1 VIERWQE
8 QLVAEFIG
16 TFALV
21 FIGAGSVVVAGPS
34 GSGLVGV
41 ALAHGVVLAVMVSV
55 LAHISGAHFNP
66 AVTLGVWVARKI
78 TTPRALL
85 YIATQLVAGIVAAF
99 ALKWVLPEP
108 LWNPAGAG
116 ENLGNT
122 TINVSLGM
130 TETRAFLVE
139 ALLTFFLVIAVFGT
153 AVDDRGPF
161 AKTAGLTIGLVL
173 VFDILMG
180 GPLTGASM
188 NPARS
193 LGPALATGD
202 LSDLWVYFAGP
213 ISGGVIAAGVYWSA
227 FLWLR
232 ERTGQPPTKV
242 PVEATHEEGL
252 PD

>member
-1 VIERWQE
+1 VSEKWQE

-21 FIGAGSVVVAGPS
+21 FIGAGAVVVAGPS

-66 AVTLGVWVARKI
+66 AVTLGVWVAGKI
-78 TTPRALL
+78 ATPRALL
-85 YIATQLVAGIVAAF
+85 YIGTQLAAGIAAAF
-99 ALKWVLPEP
+99 VLKWVLPEP

-116 ENLGNT
+116 ESLGNT
-122 TINVSLGM
+122 TINAGLGM
-130 TETRAFLVE
+130 TETRAFVVE
-139 ALLTFFLVIAVFGT
+139 AILTFFLVIAVFGT

-202 LSDLWVYFAGP
+202 LSDIWVYFAGP
-213 ISGGVIAAGVYWSA
+213 ITGGVIGAGLYWSA

-232 ERTGQPPTKV
+232 ERIAQPPTKV
-242 PVEATHEEGL
+242 PVEATDEEGL
-252 PD
+252 RD

>member
-1 VIERWQE
+1 VSERWQE

-21 FIGAGSVVVAGPS
+21 FIGAGAVVVAGPS

-66 AVTLGVWVARKI
+66 AVTVALWVARKI
-78 TTPRALL
+78 GASRALI

-99 ALKWVLPEP
+99 VLKWVLPEA
-108 LWNPAGAG
+108 LWSPAGGAAS
-116 ENLGNT
+116 LGNT
-122 TINVSLGM
+122 TVNVSIGM
-130 TETRAFLVE
+130 TETRAFVVE
-139 ALLTFFLVIAVFGT
+139 AILTFFLVIAVFGT

-202 LSDLWVYFAGP
+202 LTAIWVYFAGP
-213 ISGGVIAAGVYWSA
+213 ISGGVIAAGLYWSA

-232 ERTGQPPTKV
+232 ERVAQPPTKV
-242 PVEATHEEGL
+242 PVEATDEPGEA
-252 PD
+252 

>member
-1 VIERWQE
+1 MSEKWHE

-21 FIGAGSVVVAGPS
+21 FIGAGAVVVSGPG

-55 LAHISGAHFNP
+55 LGHISGGHFNP
-66 AVTLGVWVARKI
+66 AVTVGIWIARKI
-78 TTPRALL
+78 DTPRASL
-85 YIATQLVAGIVAAF
+85 YIATQLVAGIAA
-99 ALKWVLPEP
+99 ALALRLLLPEP
-108 LWNPAGAG
+108 LWNPAGTG
-116 ENLGNT
+116 GSLGNT
-122 TINVSLGM
+122 TVNTALGM
-130 TETRAFLVE
+130 TETRAFAVE
-139 ALLTFFLVIAVFGT
+139 AFLTFFLVIAVFGT

-202 LSDLWVYFAGP
+202 FSDIWVYFAGP
-213 ISGGVIAAGVYWSA
+213 VAGGALAATLYWWA

-232 ERTGQPPTKV
+232 ERVIVPPSKV
-242 PVEATHEEGL
+242 PVEATDDEDL
-252 PD
+252 RD

>member
-1 VIERWQE
+1 MSEKWHE
-8 QLVAEFIG
+8 QLIAEFIG

-21 FIGAGSVVVAGPS
+21 FIGAGAVVVAGPA

-41 ALAHGVVLAVMVSV
+41 ALAHGVVLAVMVSI

-66 AVTLGVWVARKI
+66 AVTMAVWVARKI
-78 TTPRALL
+78 DTPRALL

-99 ALKWVLPEP
+99 ALKWMLPES
-108 LWNPAGAG
+108 LWNIPGTG
-116 ENLGNT
+116 ESLGNT
-122 TINVSLGM
+122 TVNVSLGM
-130 TETRAFLVE
+130 TAARAVAVE
-139 ALLTFFLVIAVFGT
+139 AFLTFFLVIAVFGT

-202 LSDLWVYFAGP
+202 LTDIWVYFAGP
-213 ISGGVIAAGVYWSA
+213 IVGGVIAAALYWSA
-227 FLWLR
+227 FLRLR
-232 ERTGQPPTKV
+232 EPVSLPPTKV
-242 PVEATHEEGL
+242 PVEATDE
-252 PD
+252 

>member
-1 VIERWQE
+1 MSEKWHE

-21 FIGAGSVVVAGPS
+21 FIGAGAVVMAGTA

-66 AVTLGVWVARKI
+66 AVTVAVWVARKI
-78 TTPRALL
+78 DTLRALL
-85 YIATQLVAGIVAAF
+85 YIVTQLVAGIVAAF
-99 ALKWVLPEP
+99 VLRWVLPEP
-108 LWNPAGAG
+108 LWNPAGDG
-116 ENLGNT
+116 PSLGNT
-122 TINVSLGM
+122 TVNLGLGM
-130 TETRAFLVE
+130 TETRAVVIE
-139 ALLTFFLVIAVFGT
+139 GILTFFLVIAVFGT

-161 AKTAGLTIGLVL
+161 TKTAGLTIGLVL

-193 LGPALATGD
+193 LGPATATGD
-202 LSDLWVYFAGP
+202 FTHIWVYLAGP
-213 ISGGVIAAGVYWSA
+213 IGGGVIAAGLYWFV
-227 FLWLR
+227 FLWWR
-232 ERTGQPPTKV
+232 ERVTAPPSKV
-242 PVEATHEEGL
+242 PVEATDEQSL
-252 PD
+252 RD

>member
-1 VIERWQE
+1 MSEKWHE
-8 QLVAEFIG
+8 QLIAEFIG

-21 FIGAGSVVVAGPS
+21 FIGAGSVVVAEPA

-66 AVTLGVWVARKI
+66 AVTVAVWVARKI
-78 TTPRALL
+78 GTSRALL
-85 YIATQLVAGIVAAF
+85 YIVTQLVAGIAA
-99 ALKWVLPEP
+99 ALALRWVLPES
-108 LWNPAGAG
+108 LWHPAGAG
-116 ENLGNT
+116 ASLGNT
-122 TINVSLGM
+122 TVNAGLGM
-130 TETRAFLVE
+130 TETRAFVLE
-139 ALLTFFLVIAVFGT
+139 AFLTFFLVIAVFGT

-193 LGPALATGD
+193 LGPAVATGD
-202 LSDLWVYFAGP
+202 FSDLWVYLAGP
-213 ISGGVIAAGVYWSA
+213 IGGGVIGAGLYWFV
-227 FLWLR
+227 FLWWR
-232 ERTGQPPTKV
+232 ERVTAPPSQV
-242 PVEATHEEGL
+242 PVEATDEESL
-252 PD
+252 RD

>member
-1 VIERWQE
+1 MSERWHE

-41 ALAHGVVLAVMVSV
+41 ALAHGIVLAVMVSV

-78 TTPRALL
+78 DTPRALL
-85 YIATQLVAGIVAAF
+85 YIATQLLAGIVAAF
-99 ALKWVLPEP
+99 ALKWVLPES
-108 LWNPAGAG
+108 LWNPGGAG
-116 ENLGNT
+116 ESLGNT
-122 TINVSLGM
+122 TVNLSLGM
-130 TETRAFLVE
+130 TETRAVVVE
-139 ALLTFFLVIAVFGT
+139 AILTFFLVIAVFGT

-202 LSDLWVYFAGP
+202 LTDIWVYFAGP
-213 ISGGVIAAGVYWSA
+213 IVGGAIAAGLYWWV
-227 FLWLR
+227 FLSLR
-232 ERTGQPPTKV
+232 ERVSQPATKV
-242 PVEATHEEGL
+242 PVEATDDEGA
-252 PD
+252 

>member
-1 VIERWQE
+1 MSEKWHE

-21 FIGAGSVVVAGPS
+21 FIGAGAVVVAGPS
-34 GSGLVGV
+34 GSGLVGI

-66 AVTLGVWVARKI
+66 AVTLAIWVVRKI
-78 TTPRALL
+78 DTPRALL
-85 YIATQLVAGIVAAF
+85 YIVTQLVAGILASF
-99 ALKWVLPEP
+99 ALRWVLPEG
-108 LWNPAGAG
+108 LWSPDGAG
-116 ENLGNT
+116 PSLGNT
-122 TINVSLGM
+122 AVNVSIGM
-130 TETRAFLVE
+130 TAERAVAVE
-139 ALLTFFLVIAVFGT
+139 AFLTFFLVIAVFGT

-193 LGPALATGD
+193 LGPAVATGD
-202 LSDLWVYFAGP
+202 LTDIWVYFAGP
-213 ISGGVIAAGVYWSA
+213 IGGGVLAAGLYWFV
-227 FLWLR
+227 FLWWR
-232 ERTGQPPTKV
+232 ERVTVPPSKV
-242 PVEATHEEGL
+242 PVEATDDQGL
-252 PD
+252 RD

>member
-1 VIERWQE
+1 MSERWQE
-8 QLVAEFIG
+8 QLIAEFLG

-21 FIGAGSVVVAGPS
+21 FIGAGAVVMAGTA

-66 AVTLGVWVARKI
+66 AVTLGVWVARRI
-78 TTPRALL
+78 DTPRAVL
-85 YIATQLVAGIVAAF
+85 YIATQLVAGILAAF
-99 ALKWVLPEP
+99 ALRWVLPEP

-116 ENLGNT
+116 AALGNT
-122 TINVSLGM
+122 TVNADLGM
-130 TETRAFLVE
+130 TETRAAFLE
-139 ALLTFFLVIAVFGT
+139 AILTFFLVIAVFGT

-173 VFDILMG
+173 IFDILMG

-193 LGPALATGD
+193 LGPAVATGD
-202 LSDLWVYFAGP
+202 FTGIWVYFAGP
-213 ISGGVIAAGVYWSA
+213 IAGGVIAAGLYWFV
-227 FLWLR
+227 FLWWR
-232 ERTGQPPTKV
+232 ERVTAPPSKV
-242 PVEATHEEGL
+242 PVEATDEQSL
-252 PD
+252 RD

>member
-1 VIERWQE
+1 VSEKWHE
-8 QLVAEFIG
+8 QLIAEFIG

-21 FIGAGSVVVAGPS
+21 FIGAGSVVVAGPAE
-34 GSGLVGV
+34 SGLVGV

-66 AVTLGVWVARKI
+66 AVTAAVWVARKI
-78 TTPRALL
+78 DTVRALL
-85 YIATQLVAGIVAAF
+85 YVATQLLAGLAAAF
-99 ALKWVLPEP
+99 TLRWLLPES
-108 LWNPAGAG
+108 LWQPRGAAAS
-116 ENLGNT
+116 LGNT
-122 TINVSLGM
+122 TVNTALGM
-130 TETRAFLVE
+130 TEMRAFVLE

-193 LGPALATGD
+193 LGPAMATGD
-202 LSDLWVYFAGP
+202 FTSIWVYFAGP
-213 ISGGVIAAGVYWSA
+213 ISGGVLAAGLYWFV
-227 FLWLR
+227 FLWWR
-232 ERTGQPPTKV
+232 ERVTVPPSKV
-242 PVEATHEEGL
+242 PVEATDEEGL
-252 PD
+252 RG

>member
-1 VIERWQE
+1 MSEKWQE

-21 FIGAGSVVVAGPS
+21 FIGAGAVVVAGPS

-55 LAHISGAHFNP
+55 LAHFSGAHFNP
-66 AVTLGVWVARKI
+66 AVTLGVWVVRKI
-78 TTPRALL
+78 TTPRAVL
-85 YIATQLVAGIVAAF
+85 YVATQLVAGIVAAF
-99 ALKWVLPEP
+99 ALKWVLPEQ
-108 LWNPAGAG
+108 LWNPPGAG
-116 ENLGNT
+116 ESLGNT
-122 TINVSLGM
+122 TVNVSLGM
-130 TETRAFLVE
+130 TETRAFVVE
-139 ALLTFFLVIAVFGT
+139 AILTFFLVIAVFGT

-202 LSDLWVYFAGP
+202 LSEIWVYFAGP
-213 ISGGVIAAGVYWSA
+213 ISGGVIAAGLYWSA

-232 ERTGQPPTKV
+232 ERVGQPPSKV

-252 PD
+252 SD

>member
-1 VIERWQE
+1 VTERWHE
-8 QLVAEFIG
+8 QLIAEFIG

-21 FIGAGSVVVAGPS
+21 FIGAGAVVVAGPA

-55 LAHISGAHFNP
+55 LAHISGGHFNP
-66 AVTLGVWVARKI
+66 AVTLGVWVVRKI
-78 TTPRALL
+78 DTPRALL

-99 ALKWVLPEP
+99 ALKWVLPES
-108 LWNPAGAG
+108 LWNPTGAG
-116 ENLGNT
+116 GSLGNT
-122 TINVSLGM
+122 TVNATLGM
-130 TETRAFLVE
+130 TAARAFIVE

-202 LSDLWVYFAGP
+202 LTDIWVYFAGP
-213 ISGGVIAAGVYWSA
+213 IVGGAIAAGLYWSA

-232 ERTGQPPTKV
+232 ERVGQPPSKL
-242 PVEATHEEGL
+242 PVKATDDQNL
-252 PD
+252 RD

>member
-1 VIERWQE
+1 MSERWHE
-8 QLVAEFIG
+8 QLIAEFIG

-21 FIGAGSVVVAGPS
+21 FIGAGAVVVAGLDT

-66 AVTLGVWVARKI
+66 AVTLAIWVARKI
-78 TTPRALL
+78 DTPRALL
-85 YIATQLVAGIVAAF
+85 YIVTQLVAGIVAAF
-99 ALKWVLPEP
+99 ALKWVLPET

-116 ENLGNT
+116 ESLGNT
-122 TINVSLGM
+122 TVNVGLGM
-130 TETRAFLVE
+130 TAVRAFAIE
-139 ALLTFFLVIAVFGT
+139 AFLTFFLVIAVFGT

-202 LSDLWVYFAGP
+202 LTNIWVYFAGP
-213 ISGGVIAAGVYWSA
+213 IGGGVVAAALYWPV
-227 FLWLR
+227 FLWSR
-232 ERTGQPPTKV
+232 EGVGQPPSKL
-242 PVEATHEEGL
+242 PVEATDDKGL
-252 PD
+252 D

>member
-1 VIERWQE
+1 MSEKWYE
-8 QLVAEFIG
+8 QLAAEFLG

-55 LAHISGAHFNP
+55 LGHISGAHFNP
-66 AVTLGVWVARKI
+66 AVTLGVWVVRKI
-78 TTPRALL
+78 TTQRALL
-85 YIATQLVAGIVAAF
+85 YMATQLAAGIVAAF

-108 LWNPAGAG
+108 LWNPAGAA
-116 ENLGNT
+116 ESLGNT
-122 TINVSLGM
+122 TVNLSIGM
-130 TETRAFLVE
+130 TETRAFFVE
-139 ALLTFFLVIAVFGT
+139 AILTFFLVIAVFGT

-193 LGPALATGD
+193 LGPAVATGD
-202 LSDLWVYFAGP
+202 FTDIWVYFAGP
-213 ISGGVIAAGVYWSA
+213 IVGAVIAAGIYWSA

-232 ERTGQPPTKV
+232 ERVIQPPTKV
-242 PVEATHEEGL
+242 PVEATDEPGMN
-252 PD
+252 D

>member
-1 VIERWQE
+1 MSEKWQE

-21 FIGAGSVVVAGPS
+21 FIGAGAVVVAGPS
-34 GSGLVGV
+34 GSGLLGV

-66 AVTLGVWVARKI
+66 AVTVALWVARKI
-78 TTPRALL
+78 DTPRALL
-85 YIATQLVAGIVAAF
+85 YMATQLVAGIVAAF
-99 ALKWVLPEP
+99 VLKWVLPEA
-108 LWNPAGAG
+108 LWHPSGAA
-116 ENLGNT
+116 ESLGNT
-122 TINVSLGM
+122 TVNVSLGM
-130 TETRAFLVE
+130 TETRAFVLE
-139 ALLTFFLVIAVFGT
+139 AILTFFLVIAVFGT

-180 GPLTGASM
+180 GPLTGGSM

-202 LSDLWVYFAGP
+202 LTSTWLYFAGP
-213 ISGGVIAAGVYWSA
+213 ISGGVIAAGLYWSA

-232 ERTGQPPTKV
+232 ERVPQSPSKV
-242 PVEATHEEGL
+242 PVEATDEEGA
-252 PD
+252 

>member
-1 VIERWQE
+1 MSEKWQE

-21 FIGAGSVVVAGPS
+21 FIGAGAVVVAGFS

-66 AVTLGVWVARKI
+66 AVTMGLWVARKI
-78 TTPRALL
+78 DTPRALL
-85 YIATQLVAGIVAAF
+85 YIATQLVAGIVAA
-99 ALKWVLPEP
+99 LVLVWVLPEQ
-108 LWNPAGAG
+108 LWNPTGTG
-116 ENLGNT
+116 GSLGNT
-122 TINVSLGM
+122 TVNVSIGM
-130 TETRAFLVE
+130 TETRAFFVE
-139 ALLTFFLVIAVFGT
+139 AILTFFLVIAVFGT

-202 LSDLWVYFAGP
+202 LTGIWVYFAGP
-213 ISGGVIAAGVYWSA
+213 ITGGVIAAGFYWFA
-227 FLWLR
+227 FLWWR
-232 ERTGQPPTKV
+232 ERVAQPPTRV
-242 PVEATHEEGL
+242 PVEATDEEGL
-252 PD
+252 RD